1 MKSIFFFIVT
11 ILFSAGTFA
20 QENKQKNDSMI
31 SQSPKDS
38 SAHANSISA
47 NTHEAE
53 FPGGGAE
60 WVAYIS
66 RNLDSGVPVTRGAT
80 AGTYEVTVRFVIDT
94 SGNIKNIKAETWF
107 GFGMEKELIRV
118 IKKAP
123 KWIPAIK
130 NGVHVNAYRRQSATF
145 FISNQ

>member
-11 ILFSAGTFA
+11 ILSSANTFA

-53 FPGGGAE
+53 FPGGNSE
-60 WVAYIS
+60 WKAYIN
-66 RNLDSGVPVTRGAT
+66 RNLDLEVPVARGAT
-80 AGTYEVTVRFVIDT
+80 AGTYEVIVNFMIDT
-94 SGNIKNIKAETWF
+94 GGNIKNIKAETSF

-123 KWIPAIK
+123 RWIPAIQD
-130 NGVHVNAYRRQSATF
+130 GVHVNAYRRQPATF